1 MTTLTINI
9 DDNLK
14 ENVQKKVRKEGETLT
29 SLIAHFL
36 KSYLEDKWVF
46 RLTPKEELLKAIR
59 EGEEEIRSGKAK
71 LYHSTEEMFRDILG

>member
-9 DDNLK
+9 DDDLK
-14 ENVQKKVRKEGETLT
+14 ESVQKKVRKEGETLT

-46 RLTPKEELLKAIR
+46 CLTPKEELLRAHR
-59 EGEEEIRSGKAK
+59 EGEKEIRSGKAK
-71 LYHSTEEMFRDILG
+71 LYDSVEEMMRDALD